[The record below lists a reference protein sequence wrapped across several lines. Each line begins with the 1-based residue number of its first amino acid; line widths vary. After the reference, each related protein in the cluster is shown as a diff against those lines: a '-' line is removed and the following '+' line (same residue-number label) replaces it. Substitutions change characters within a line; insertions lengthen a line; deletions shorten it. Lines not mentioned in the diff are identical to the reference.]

1 MFLSVKSC
9 KKEDLIL
16 VAKEI
21 GENVPPTAKICD
33 LKEMILNSD
42 EYKGDPDFVK
52 GILENAVTDRILQEE
67 KEFELDKLNK
77 EKEFELDEL
86 NKEKEF
92 EFEKLNKEKE
102 LCSDPL

>member
-21 GENVPPTAKICD
+21 GENVPTTAKICD
-33 LKEMILNSD
+33 LKEIILNSD

-67 KEFELDKLNK
+67 NPD
-77 EKEFELDEL
+77 
-86 NKEKEF
+86 
-92 EFEKLNKEKE
+92 
-102 LCSDPL
+102 ST